1 MYSSDIISEEIKVLR
16 SENII
21 KHLYV
26 LMLSATLSGSKKQSY
41 ESLYNL
47 FVYICK
53 HDLYLLRNHPE
64 IYRASGKKR
73 DEIYL
78 DLLNLDP
85 EKKEKPLWRILDKMQ
100 QQYVNNYIQ
109 IIGSIPGN
117 IPLEIKRNIA
127 SFI

>member
-1 MYSSDIISEEIKVLR
+1 MLR
-16 SENII
+16 G
-21 KHLYV
+21 
-26 LMLSATLSGSKKQSY
+26 TLCGTKKQSY

-64 IYRASGKKR
+64 IYHASGKKR